1 MLETFLQNGN
11 GTAYAATFKRL
22 RILRRS
28 LFMPNAKLESDLM
41 EEFDTEFLLH
51 APEIYI
57 FSACRHLVELIKALG
72 LTAADRT
79 KSSPEAERLN
89 RLLAQLGALAVATE
103 RFDIIVPFTPESGFS
118 PFFWRWF
125 NWWWDYRQ
133 KLTRE
138 ELDEVHQLQDCHDPA
153 VIKCRPRGNWVTYRN
168 TPAIGLSTTPLVK
181 PSRSRSR
188 SKAKGTA

>member
-1 MLETFLQNGN
+1 
-11 GTAYAATFKRL
+11 
-22 RILRRS
+22 
-28 LFMPNAKLESDLM
+28 MPKAKLESDLM
-41 EEFDTEFLLH
+41 EEFDTEFLCH

-57 FSACRHLVELIKALG
+57 FSACRHVVDLINALG
-72 LTAADRT
+72 PAAAGET
-79 KSSPEAERLN
+79 KSSRDTERLE
-89 RLLAQLGALAVATE
+89 RLLAQLEALADATE

-133 KLTRE
+133 RLTQE

-153 VIKCRPRGNWVTYRN
+153 VIKYRPRGGWITYRDS
-168 TPAIGLSTTPLVK
+168 PALGFGSPPPVK
-181 PSRSRSR
+181 PARSRAR